1 MTGTSDWRTALLAGA
16 TRVEVP
22 YAGRDPAAWPGYAP
36 RQAVSVWRLPG
47 GPVAAAWDFTAYG
60 GSFGEDDAGALAAAA
75 ALAVR
80 ERRPLLT
87 LVRSGGTRLQ
97 EGMAALVGIPRARL
111 ALLDLAAAGL
121 PHLSV
126 ADAPTTGG
134 VWISVASAA
143 DLRVAVEGAT
153 VGFAGP
159 RVAEAVTGVRPP
171 PGSHSAGSAHAAGLV
186 DEVLPGE
193 QVCAWLER
201 ALAALAP
208 ADVRPAGAPPS
219 SGAAD
224 TAAYAAAD
232 AAADTAT
239 TGWEQVRRA
248 RARTRSGA
256 DLLGALL
263 AGAVALRAPHG
274 DATVAA
280 AVGRVS
286 GLPVVGVALAAQVGG
301 RPSPDGYRLA
311 ARAYRLA
318 GRLGLPVLS
327 LVDTPG
333 AEPGTAA
340 EEGGVAPAMGEA
352 MDALLTC
359 PSPTLAVVHGEGGSG
374 GALAAS
380 VADRLLLTPDSYF
393 AAIGPEGAEAALRRP
408 AQECADLMRIT
419 PADLLALG
427 AADAMVEEP
436 RQAVAHLLALVEQD
450 DADRRVA
457 RRARWGGPLPGRLR
471 PLGPRL

>member
-1 MTGTSDWRTALLAGA
+1 MRPGVVTEPPCGSDQVDG
-16 TRVEVP
+16 RV
-22 YAGRDPAAWPGYAP
+22 RRHDWDPG
-36 RQAVSVWRLPG
+36 L
-47 GPVAAAWDFTAYG
+47 
-60 GSFGEDDAGALAAAA
+60 
-75 ALAVR
+75 
-80 ERRPLLT
+80 
-87 LVRSGGTRLQ
+87 
-97 EGMAALVGIPRARL
+97 ARL

-134 VWISVASAA
+134 VWISVASSA

-159 RVAEAVTGVRPP
+159 RVAEAVTGVRPAE
-171 PGSHSAGSAHAAGLV
+171 GSRTATSAYAAGLV
-186 DEVLPGE
+186 DEVLPA
-193 QVCAWLER
+193 QKVFAWLQR

-208 ADVRPAGAPPS
+208 ASVRPDPAAPS

-224 TAAYAAAD
+224 ATAG
-232 AAADTAT
+232 
-239 TGWEQVRRA
+239 GWEQVQQA

-256 DLLGALL
+256 DLLGTLL
-263 AGAVALRAPHG
+263 QGPVPLRAPRG

-280 AVGRVS
+280 AVGRVA
-286 GLPVVGVALAAQVGG
+286 GLPVVG
-301 RPSPDGYRLA
+301 
-311 ARAYRLA
+311 
-318 GRLGLPVLS
+318 VLS

-340 EEGGVAPAMGEA
+340 EEGGIAPAMGEA

-374 GALAAS
+374 GALAAAA
-380 VADRLLLTPDSYF
+380 ADRVLITPDAYF

-408 AQECADLMRIT
+408 ARECADLMRIT

-427 AADAMVEEP
+427 AADALVKDP
-436 RQAVAHLLALVEQD
+436 ADVVAHLVALAGHD
-450 DADRRVA
+450 DTARRA
-457 RRARWGGPLPGRLR
+457 TRRARWGGPLPGRL
-471 PLGPRL
+471 